1 MGWGHKNDTEP
12 YGRGGGYQVYLIV
25 IEPKSSNPP
34 PLAKNNDLSLNVS
47 HPDSRPFT
55 TLNNWENINNDN
67 I

>member
-1 MGWGHKNDTEP
+1 MGG
-12 YGRGGGYQVYLIV
+12 GGGYQVYLIV

-47 HPDSRPFT
+47 HPDSGPFT

-67 I
+67 IW